1 MRTMIKNAI
10 VNKDLAQ
17 IYETD
22 FINWNEFKNK
32 TIFITGATGGIGSL
46 LIRSL
51 LFADEKC
58 NLNLRVIGLV
68 RNVQKAKN
76 FFDNLT
82 KNKHFKLVIGD
93 VTKEI
98 KCNKKIDYII
108 HCANNTSSRSF
119 VEKPVETMEVAFC
132 GTKNVLDFAKNKN
145 VKSFVF
151 LSSMEVYGFI
161 DDENKKLSE
170 KDLGSLELLNVR
182 NSYPMG
188 KRAAETLCLSYFNEK
203 KVPVK
208 IARLAQTVGAN
219 VNYDD
224 SRVYAQFA
232 RSIVEKKDI
241 VLNTTGNTIRSYCY
255 ITDVVTGILL
265 LLQKGQN
272 GESYN
277 IANEQAT
284 SRIKDIAEMLVN
296 KYPNSEL
303 VFNIGDTS
311 IFPKETVW
319 ALNTEKIK
327 ALGWKADV
335 SLEKMFT
342 NLINSFYRQKDFCN
356 KNFSAKKERAILKK
370 IFSIT
375 NYNIDHKQIYILG
388 IKIRIKKRLAY
399 FQYANLPIQKN
410 KIVFSNFNG
419 KSYGCNPKYILEEI
433 IKRKLPYE
441 LCWLVNNIQKEKVNF
456 PINVKLIDINSK
468 EAIKELATAKIWIDN
483 QRKIPLIKKGLKKKQ
498 EQIYIQTWHGSLGI
512 KRLDNDVKAFNNET
526 NKCWVSQAKTDSN
539 MADYLL
545 THSKFETSILPKA
558 LWFNN
563 NVLEIGHPRNDI
575 FFKNELEK
583 KQIRAKVLNFLG
595 INNAKKILLYIPSFR
610 DDYRMDCYSLDIN
623 ALINSLKQNF
633 KGDWAI
639 AIRLHPRVTSYSTE
653 LFKFSENVI
662 NVSFYPD
669 IQELLVAADVAITDF
684 SSCIFDFMLSK
695 KPAFIFA
702 TDIDDFNTTR
712 GFYYPL
718 ETTPFPIAK
727 NNQELA
733 YNILNF
739 DNEKY
744 IQDVEK
750 FLIDKGC
757 IEDGHASERVVELI
771 QKEIAK

>member
-433 IKRKLPYE
+433 IKRKLP
-441 LCWLVNNIQKEKVNF
+441 
-456 PINVKLIDINSK
+456 
-468 EAIKELATAKIWIDN
+468 
-483 QRKIPLIKKGLKKKQ
+483 
-498 EQIYIQTWHGSLGI
+498 
-512 KRLDNDVKAFNNET
+512 
-526 NKCWVSQAKTDSN
+526 
-539 MADYLL
+539 
-545 THSKFETSILPKA
+545 
-558 LWFNN
+558 
-563 NVLEIGHPRNDI
+563 
-575 FFKNELEK
+575 
-583 KQIRAKVLNFLG
+583 
-595 INNAKKILLYIPSFR
+595 
-610 DDYRMDCYSLDIN
+610 
-623 ALINSLKQNF
+623 
-633 KGDWAI
+633 
-639 AIRLHPRVTSYSTE
+639 
-653 LFKFSENVI
+653 
-662 NVSFYPD
+662 
-669 IQELLVAADVAITDF
+669 
-684 SSCIFDFMLSK
+684 
-695 KPAFIFA
+695 
-702 TDIDDFNTTR
+702 
-712 GFYYPL
+712 
-718 ETTPFPIAK
+718 
-727 NNQELA
+727 
-733 YNILNF
+733 
-739 DNEKY
+739 
-744 IQDVEK
+744 
-750 FLIDKGC
+750 
-757 IEDGHASERVVELI
+757 
-771 QKEIAK
+771 